1 VRVLLVDDDPVSL
14 KQMARVLRKLG
25 CRVVTAHDGASAC
38 DKFFREPFPVVI
50 TNWEMPGIDG
60 LEFCRRVRKAS
71 LPAYSYLLVLSV
83 RNTLQDQLGVLLAG
97 ADTLV
102 SKPAGIEE
110 RTVHMQAAERILKIE
125 QDFGESNRELLA
137 MNQRLLRM
145 SRLDPL
151 MEIGNRLA
159 LEEEFTPFHRLAA
172 ERDLCYGIV
181 MCDIDRFKSC
191 NDRFGHQQ
199 GDEILRKVA
208 AAIRSA
214 LRASDRAFRYGGE
227 EVLILLSQQNLK
239 GTRAAA
245 ERIRKRV
252 ENLRIRLPGVKEL
265 VRVTISCGVASYP
278 ENFNQRLG
286 WAELLK
292 CADDALYRAKA
303 AGRNCVVMAGAGDR
317 PRARSGAGGLET
329 LSKAVE
335 QRGRRVRAQV
345 PLH

>member
-1 VRVLLVDDDPVSL
+1 MRVLLVDDDPVSL
-14 KQMARVLRKLG
+14 KRMGRALRKLG
-25 CRVVTAHDGASAC
+25 CQVVTAHDGASAQ
-38 DKFFREPFPVVI
+38 DKFFRKPFPVVI
-50 TNWEMPGIDG
+50 TDWEMPGIDG
-60 LEFCRRVRKAS
+60 LEFCRHVRKAS

-83 RNTLQDQLGVLLAG
+83 RNTCEDQLAVLLAG

-110 RTVHMQAAERILKIE
+110 LKVHMQAAERVLKIE
-125 QDFGESNRELLA
+125 QDFSESNRKLLA

-159 LEEEFTPFHRLAA
+159 FEEEFTPFHRLAA

-191 NDRFGHQQ
+191 NDRFGHQR

-208 AAIRSA
+208 A
-214 LRASDRAFRYGGE
+214 
-227 EVLILLSQQNLK
+227 
-239 GTRAAA
+239 
-245 ERIRKRV
+245 ERTRKRV

-278 ENFNQRLG
+278 ENFNRRLG

-292 CADDALYRAKA
+292 RADDALYRAKA
-303 AGRNCVVMAGAGDR
+303 AGRNCVVMAGAGEGS
-317 PRARSGAGGLET
+317 RARPGSGGLET

>member
-1 VRVLLVDDDPVSL
+1 MRVLLVDDDPVSL

-110 RTVHMQAAERILKIE
+110 LTVHMQAAERILKIE

-159 LEEEFTPFHRLAA
+159 LEEEFTPFHRL
-172 ERDLCYGIV
+172 L
-181 MCDIDRFKSC
+181 
-191 NDRFGHQQ
+191 
-199 GDEILRKVA
+199 
-208 AAIRSA
+208 
-214 LRASDRAFRYGGE
+214 
-227 EVLILLSQQNLK
+227 
-239 GTRAAA
+239 
-245 ERIRKRV
+245 
-252 ENLRIRLPGVKEL
+252 
-265 VRVTISCGVASYP
+265 
-278 ENFNQRLG
+278 
-286 WAELLK
+286 
-292 CADDALYRAKA
+292 
-303 AGRNCVVMAGAGDR
+303 
-317 PRARSGAGGLET
+317 
-329 LSKAVE
+329 
-335 QRGRRVRAQV
+335 
-345 PLH
+345 